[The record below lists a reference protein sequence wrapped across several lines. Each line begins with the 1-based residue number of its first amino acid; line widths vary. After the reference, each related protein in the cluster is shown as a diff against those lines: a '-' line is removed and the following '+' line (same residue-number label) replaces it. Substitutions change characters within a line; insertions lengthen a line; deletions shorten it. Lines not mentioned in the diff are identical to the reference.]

1 MIRLI
6 LPAYSVV
13 DCSGLAR
20 IRKCI
25 ATSVRDKVWRPRAPC
40 CEMRKA
46 IWDKATGEQLA
57 WIEDGKV
64 FGVGMNEP
72 VGKESATVLHKFAKH
87 QTGYNLQS
95 TH

>member
-1 MIRLI
+1 MYCR
-6 LPAYSVV
+6 PVH
-13 DCSGLAR
+13 
-20 IRKCI
+20 
-25 ATSVRDKVWRPRAPC
+25 DKLWRPRAPC

-72 VGKESATVLHKFAKH
+72 VGYVREGKVFKH
-87 QTGYNLQS
+87 GGVFGS
-95 TH
+95 